1 MENGYTEN
9 NIKIKINP
17 IVAIFIAIQVIFILA
32 IIISV
37 PKLLED
43 NEISAG
49 DYNEQPKV
57 AVEDLETILSG
68 SSEEVET
75 IERSLLG
82 IIQNNINNV
91 NLKSTIA
98 IMRDIKESYFSYE
111 NLHHLSFVVDIPDL
125 SQSYQIFYEYS
136 DDENNQ
142 YISINDSII
151 PLCLSEYETKVYT
164 EFECKDL
171 YDQTT
176 RNAIVAKYLPYF
188 NFDYFSAYMNPS
200 NIFEIIINP
209 IGGDTI
215 NDIDSNL
222 YIDMVKEK
230 ISSIGISPEIFEY
243 RIISLEEITYII
255 EE

>member
-1 MENGYTEN
+1 MEND

-17 IVAIFIAIQVIFILA
+17 IAAIFVVVQVIFILA
-32 IIISV
+32 IIISA
-37 PKLLED
+37 PKLFKD
-43 NEISAG
+43 DEISAG

-57 AVEDLETILSG
+57 VIENLGTIFSG
-68 SSEEVET
+68 SSERVET

-82 IIQNNINNV
+82 IIQNNTNNV
-91 NLKSTIA
+91 NLKSAIA
-98 IMRDIKESYFSYE
+98 TMRDVKESYFSYE
-111 NLHHLSFVVDIPDL
+111 NLHHLSFIVDIPDL

-151 PLCLSEYETKVYT
+151 PLCLSEYETKVYP

-171 YDQTT
+171 YEQTT

-188 NFDYFSAYMNPS
+188 NFDYFSAYVNPS
-200 NIFEIIINP
+200 NIFEIIISP
-209 IGGDTI
+209 IGSDTI
-215 NDIDSNL
+215 NDIDSNS

-243 RIISLEEITYII
+243 RIISLKEITYII